1 MRLLLRQT
9 KPRRAGIWVVF
20 AVLAISVALL
30 SLFVAACSLG
40 QTRTLSQS
48 FQTLQD
54 RLSELDSKREAIIHL
69 LLDEKGLLASRRHR
83 REAPRGS
90 RKQQKNGPSAAHFE
104 LPEKED
110 SQSVN
115 NDEIIKGWQ
124 EVKLNVTNP
133 INFDKSQGKF
143 TVTRRGLYYL
153 YCQVHF
159 RDRSSAYLK
168 LFVKLNDR
176 VVFNCLQSHTTTP
189 SSGHS
194 ILQDFNSCHV
204 SGLIELPESAVLT
217 VHSIRGVRIH
227 YSQKLNYFGL
237 FKVK

>member
-1 MRLLLRQT
+1 LRRLEENAT
-9 KPRRAGIWVVF
+9 APSA
-20 AVLAISVALL
+20 
-30 SLFVAACSLG
+30 
-40 QTRTLSQS
+40 
-48 FQTLQD
+48 
-54 RLSELDSKREAIIHL
+54 
-69 LLDEKGLLASRRHR
+69 DETPASRDLGCLRCASNFGGIAEPLRGRLFTGTDSHSVPVVPDSAGPPVR
-83 REAPRGS
+83 APRGS